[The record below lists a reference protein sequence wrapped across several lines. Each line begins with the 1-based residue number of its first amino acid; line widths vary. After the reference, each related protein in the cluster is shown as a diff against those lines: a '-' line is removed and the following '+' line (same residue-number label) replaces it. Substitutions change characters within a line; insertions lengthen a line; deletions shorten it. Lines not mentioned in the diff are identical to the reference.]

1 MKKNFLKQIDVITYV
16 NYFMSVM
23 TNVRAFV
30 FRAILFSINLCLSY
44 NYSLTLAA
52 GTVQEV
58 IRHST
63 HAPQIAVNSKQLIHT
78 PWRRAFSP
86 IAGERF
92 GAQKSFISHWN
103 RHIISFP
110 TT

>member
-1 MKKNFLKQIDVITYV
+1 M
-16 NYFMSVM
+16 
-23 TNVRAFV
+23 
-30 FRAILFSINLCLSY
+30 
-44 NYSLTLAA
+44 
-52 GTVQEV
+52 QEV

-63 HAPQIAVNSKQLIHT
+63 HAPEIAVNSKQLNYS

-92 GAQKSFISHWN
+92 EAQKSFISHWN
-103 RHIISFP
+103 ELIISFP